1 MKSWRAT
8 LASTAAF
15 AAAWGIAASGPQW
28 NSDGITLA
36 LSNSERRSDGNLHFD
51 VAGRSVG
58 GLYPGATRQLVVQA
72 SNPFGY
78 PLLLRGVYG
87 RVTWSSRRGCP
98 ANDSSL
104 RVSTDGRTLPVKI
117 APHSRATLRDTL
129 TVTMPKDT
137 TPRCSKTSF
146 VIHLDAVA
154 ARADR

>member
-1 MKSWRAT
+1 MGWRAT
-8 LASTAAF
+8 LATTVAF
-15 AAAWGIAASGPQW
+15 AAAWGVAASGAQW
-28 NSDGITLA
+28 NSDGVSLA
-36 LSNSERRSDGNLHFD
+36 LSSGERRSDGNLHFD

-78 PLLLRGVYG
+78 PLTLRGIYG

-98 ANDSSL
+98 ANESSL
-104 RVSTDGRTLPVKI
+104 RVNTNGRTLPVRM
-117 APHSRATLRDTL
+117 ASHSRTTLRNTL

-146 VIHLDAVA
+146 VIHLDALA
-154 ARADR
+154 TRADR